1 MSTFI
6 FLEAF
11 PEEDRKLFLET
22 WEKVEAIIS
31 KPHSREAQSTL
42 IRVLSETAPKLFNDE
57 AKFAAENGERVKFA
71 DLSPEYRQ
79 RMVQELQQ
87 GIPRDKQIE
96 FNLTE
101 LLGYIWRE
109 TFDAES
115 WSKAPIGLTEDRLV
129 IDGHQV
135 MDAWQTPIMHGMVD
149 NCVAL
154 HGGKASPKVL
164 EIGWG
169 MGIAGRRFVE
179 HGVNYTVVEAHT
191 QVAENARQYLLDK
204 GRVVQSLWQDAK
216 FEPESFDIVFF
227 DAYYTTHDPEKD
239 YLLDVINFF
248 HTLLRNSGIFT
259 YFLGNDANQIPKL
272 LENGF
277 TKVVCHRIAGFEV
290 PPDCTYA
297 PKDMKYWLN
306 VLAIK

>member
-6 FLEAF
+6 FLETF

-135 MDAWQTPIMHGMVD
+135 MDAWADPNHARHG
-149 NCVAL
+149 
-154 HGGKASPKVL
+154 
-164 EIGWG
+164 
-169 MGIAGRRFVE
+169 
-179 HGVNYTVVEAHT
+179 
-191 QVAENARQYLLDK
+191 
-204 GRVVQSLWQDAK
+204 
-216 FEPESFDIVFF
+216 
-227 DAYYTTHDPEKD
+227 
-239 YLLDVINFF
+239 
-248 HTLLRNSGIFT
+248 
-259 YFLGNDANQIPKL
+259 
-272 LENGF
+272 
-277 TKVVCHRIAGFEV
+277 
-290 PPDCTYA
+290 
-297 PKDMKYWLN
+297 
-306 VLAIK
+306 